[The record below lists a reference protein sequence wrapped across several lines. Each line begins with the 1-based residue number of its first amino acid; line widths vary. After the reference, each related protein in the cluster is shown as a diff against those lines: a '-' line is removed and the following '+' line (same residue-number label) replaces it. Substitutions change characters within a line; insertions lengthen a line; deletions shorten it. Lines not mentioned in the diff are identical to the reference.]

1 MKNRWIIGGVITLG
15 CLSAYFMLRN
25 DKPKDN
31 EIKIAINLPLSGPV
45 ASFSGGFPNGLK
57 MGVSAGCSKYNV
69 SEKSFVFMVDD
80 NKASPSDSSTIF
92 RRHGV
97 NGYDAYVV
105 GTTESAEAV
114 LPNLGINNDIPV
126 FLVAFDAFMAKKG
139 ENRFR
144 LLPNFKTEVNTW
156 LEFLDKTKPDR
167 VATLT
172 LNIPATQEQF
182 NTFIFPYLSKHKVET
197 MRETFDFSTTTF
209 REIAM
214 RIKKFHPDVV
224 LISGYAFQL
233 QMAVTALRELDC
245 LRENRVMTSID
256 LADFVD
262 AGESLERF
270 EGVVFSCPN
279 VSFPIVEPEVE
290 KWRGRFEKLYGKKPG
305 YMEAFA
311 YDTGLLLVKTYSNKG
326 RVTPKDIIATTPMK
340 GITGNVLFDVG
351 RDSISALSLARIKNG
366 TVIKFE
372 E

>member
-1 MKNRWIIGGVITLG
+1 
-15 CLSAYFMLRN
+15 
-25 DKPKDN
+25 
-31 EIKIAINLPLSGPV
+31 
-45 ASFSGGFPNGLK
+45 
-57 MGVSAGCSKYNV
+57 
-69 SEKSFVFMVDD
+69 
-80 NKASPSDSSTIF
+80 
-92 RRHGV
+92 
-97 NGYDAYVV
+97 
-105 GTTESAEAV
+105 
-114 LPNLGINNDIPV
+114 
-126 FLVAFDAFMAKKG
+126 
-139 ENRFR
+139 
-144 LLPNFKTEVNTW
+144 
-156 LEFLDKTKPDR
+156 
-167 VATLT
+167 
-172 LNIPATQEQF
+172 
-182 NTFIFPYLSKHKVET
+182 